1 MHDLS
6 IRKAMYWKIRLKECM
21 DAGKYTQASFAEA
34 LNNNMK
40 LLIVKKMSADGCIQ
54 ETKLKKVKLALRNT
68 TLWF

>member
-34 LNNNMK
+34 LNNK
-40 LLIVKKMSADGCIQ
+40 Y
-54 ETKLKKVKLALRNT
+54 ETSS
-68 TLWF
+68 